1 VEINKQYISEKNTYP
16 GKNAPKYIVVHE
28 TDNFNTGS
36 GAKRH
41 AEAQYNGHLSQMSA
55 HYYCGSDGIY
65 QAANHEDGTWSI
77 GKDYGGNHSI
87 TDASN
92 INSINVEICVNADGD
107 YVVARNNAIAL
118 VKEVMKI
125 TGIPAERVI
134 RHFDAK
140 GKYCPRTMMNAPA
153 LWEEFKRQI
162 SQSVA
167 VEEEEKTETH
177 VSGKM
182 YRVRLAWDAP
192 NSQKGAFEKLQNA
205 INMCNDNP
213 GYSVYDESGIKVY
226 PEEIAPVQTEYPENF
241 DKNMAGEYTVTA
253 EDYLVLRRGAGTDHE
268 EILRMPPNA
277 KAKCYGCFTQAGKT
291 TWLLVVYEGEVGYAS
306 KVYLE
311 KK

>member
-1 VEINKQYISEKNTYP
+1 MDT
-16 GKNAPKYIVVHE
+16 
-28 TDNFNTGS
+28 
-36 GAKRH
+36 
-41 AEAQYNGHLSQMSA
+41 
-55 HYYCGSDGIY
+55 
-65 QAANHEDGTWSI
+65 
-77 GKDYGGNHSI
+77 
-87 TDASN
+87 
-92 INSINVEICVNADGD
+92 
-107 YVVARNNAIAL
+107 
-118 VKEVMKI
+118 
-125 TGIPAERVI
+125 
-134 RHFDAK
+134 
-140 GKYCPRTMMNAPA
+140 PA
-153 LWEEFKRQI
+153 LWEDFKKQI
-162 SQSVA
+162 SQSAA
-167 VEEEEKTETH
+167 VEEKEETH
-177 VSGKM
+177 VAGKM

-277 KAKCYGCFTQAGKT
+277 KAKCYGCFTQAGNT

-306 KVYLE
+306 KAYLQ